1 MSTIIRVLDA
11 ANGQVL
17 TEKTHPETHVRDVVA
32 VLRDD
37 IATAAGLGVTPAVT
51 VVLLRQP
58 SDDALS
64 AMPPAELADLQK
76 QFGTPPRIPFKTW
89 PGKTAAELADRLEEQ
104 CDRLDTPEGITAT
117 LDGLAMELAMFGSL
131 VAICVTTVYHAEED
145 GQHMLKTTNS
155 LRIMD
160 KRLITN
166 PAAVA
171 HLRTSI
177 ANSVEFVRDSLDRQL
192 GKPSGNT
199 LTGPNGE
206 LLP

>member
-1 MSTIIRVLDA
+1 MSTIIRVL
-11 ANGQVL
+11 NTTGL
-17 TEKTHPETHVRDVVA
+17 TLVEKTHVETHVRDVVA
-32 VLRDD
+32 ALREVDV
-37 IATAAGLGVTPAVT
+37 GVPVS

-58 SDDALS
+58 PDDVLA
-64 AMPPAELADLQK
+64 AMPPDELADLQK
-76 QFGTPPRIPFKTW
+76 QFGVPPRIPFRNWT
-89 PGKTAAELADRLEEQ
+89 GKTAAELADRLDAQ
-104 CDRLDTPEGITAT
+104 CDKLDTPEGITAT

-155 LRIMD
+155 LRIMN
-160 KRLITN
+160 KRMTEN

-199 LTGPNGE
+199 LVGPDGG
-206 LLP
+206 LLS